1 MAIKRARRDLQIYRG
16 DTPTFGFQL
25 MDVNEST
32 GAKSPIDL
40 STGFVLKGQVR
51 YNAEDVNVLYE
62 LPIKVLDAKN
72 GLCQITIP
80 KTASETLL
88 PPGSSL
94 ASEAV
99 YDIQI
104 SRGEH
109 VLTLLTGGFS
119 IIRDVTRG

>member
-1 MAIKRARRDLQIYRG
+1 MSIKRARRDLQIYRG

-40 STGFVLKGQVR
+40 SAGFVIKGQIR
-51 YNAEDVNVLYE
+51 YNSESTDVLYE
-62 LPIKVLDAKN
+62 LPIKILNAKS

-80 KTASETLL
+80 KTVSETLL

-94 ASEAV
+94 SDQAV
-99 YDIQI
+99 YDIQV
-104 SRGEH
+104 SLGES
-109 VLTLLTGGFS
+109 VVTILVGGFS

>member
-1 MAIKRARRDLQIYRG
+1 MSIKRPRRDLQIYRG

-32 GAKSPIDL
+32 GTKTPIDL
-40 STGFVLKGQVR
+40 SAGFTLKGQVR
-51 YNAEDVNVLYE
+51 YSAENTDVLYE

-72 GLCQITIP
+72 GLCQIRIP
-80 KTASETLL
+80 KTASESLL

-94 ASEAV
+94 SDTAV
-99 YDIQI
+99 YDIQV
-104 SRGEH
+104 SYGDN

-119 IIRDVTRG
+119 IQRDVTRG